1 MLQVDILKIKF
12 QVSKMFKK
20 TKNIDTAF
28 RHVRLFSIAFLAGC
42 IIISVMIAY
51 KSYQLATQSQQRIF
65 ILANGKALEAYAADR
80 KDNIPV
86 EARDHV
92 KMFHHY
98 FFTMDPDDKV
108 IQSNITKALYLA
120 DGSAKQQYDNLKEN
134 GYYTNLISGNI
145 SQEIQADSIMIN
157 TENYP
162 FYFRYKGQQK
172 IIRPTTIV
180 TRSLITEGYLRNVS
194 RSDNNSH
201 GFLIERWR
209 TLENKD
215 INIQNRN

>member
-1 MLQVDILKIKF
+1 
-12 QVSKMFKK
+12 MFRT

-28 RHVRLFSIAFLAGC
+28 RQVRLFSLGVMAVCLILTLF
-42 IIISVMIAY
+42 ISY
-51 KSYQLATQSQQRIF
+51 KSYQLASQSQQKIF

-108 IQSNITKALYLA
+108 ISSNLTKALYLA

-145 SQEIQADSIMIN
+145 SQEIQVDSIIIN
-157 TENYP
+157 TNDYP
-162 FYFRYKGQQK
+162 YYFRYKGLQK

-194 RSDNNSH
+194 RSDNNAH
-201 GFLIERWR
+201 GFLIERWK
-209 TLENKD
+209 TLENADLKVE
-215 INIQNRN
+215 NRQ